1 MEQSL
6 IIICSATF
14 ILTLICAITSI
25 AQWIVGIFKAKK
37 SLKNTNIGEEI
48 KYYEDLKKQTSDTVQ
63 LAWIED
69 KIKDLKSNLKSKK

>member
-1 MEQSL
+1 MEQTL

-25 AQWIVGIFKAKK
+25 SQWIVGIFKAKK
-37 SLKNTNIGEEI
+37 ALKNTNIGEEI

-69 KIKDLKSNLKSKK
+69 KIKDLKSKTKSKK

>member
-25 AQWIVGIFKAKK
+25 SQWIVGIFKAKK

>member
-1 MEQSL
+1 MENSL

-25 AQWIVGIFKAKK
+25 AQWIVGIFKSKIN
-37 SLKNTNIGEEI
+37 LKNTNIGEEI

-63 LAWIED
+63 LAWLED
-69 KIKDLKSNLKSKK
+69 KINNLKSNLKSKK

>member
-1 MEQSL
+1 MEHSL

-14 ILTLICAITSI
+14 ILTLICAITSV

-37 SLKNTNIGEEI
+37 ALKNTNIGEQI

-63 LAWIED
+63 LAWLDAQIA
-69 KIKDLKSNLKSKK
+69 DLKSKTKSKK